1 MSMNSITQNPKNAIG
16 SIGLSL
22 ITLLLFSQSQ
32 KVKDFFH
39 ETTFENPVGSFSKQ
53 HTAQTNLPSYAK
65 LTAAASPAF
74 QDSDGDGIFNYIDVD
89 DDNDGIPDDIEQSNA
104 ASSVLS
110 GQVSVTLL
118 NETFGVGTTRGRI
131 YDNVP
136 TASTT
141 YCYEDGTTA
150 QAADECDTNK
160 DLNDGQYTINDQ
172 AGTTAVAS
180 WAPSYWYQGVD
191 HTTADTNGKMAL
203 FNATPVITDE
213 FYRTIVQGVIANA
226 PLTYS
231 FWVLNLDRSD
241 APGIG
246 SRYRPN
252 LTVEFRDLSN
262 NLLNTITTGN
272 IPPTTAGNL
281 SGDWYQF
288 SATFIPTTSSVSII
302 FKNNQVGGTGNDL
315 ALDDI
320 TITQSLV
327 DSDQDNVADVYDL
340 DSDNDGVG
348 DIIEDRWNAFSFGYD
363 RMDLTPAV
371 WLDVNGNGWHDT
383 PEAWYASN
391 TSADFD
397 GDSVPNYLDLDSD
410 NDALFDVDEAG
421 MYYGDGDINCDGE
434 GEGTDSDQD
443 GILSMFDTYSGF
455 GNLGKALPLDT
466 LSSGNPDFLNVQSN
480 SGVYDI
486 NTTLFAS
493 LDSNNDGIIDGN
505 ADIDR
510 DGIRDT
516 FDTDTNYFGS
526 PRDLNRKLYL
536 DFDGRNDYG
545 QGSSILGGLS
555 NASLM
560 GWINLNSAFSSE
572 GMVMGQ
578 NRFNIHIT
586 TARKLAAVVNGTTLT
601 CDTNILNTAQ
611 WYHVGAVYGGGLLKL
626 FLNGEM
632 VASTTASG
640 SIAADAT
647 ALTIGKDPSLSTK
660 YFKGKID
667 ELRVF
672 NVALTDE
679 QFQRM
684 VYQEIQNTASQ
695 VRGAVIPKDI
705 GALPFANLLRYYRM
719 DVYKNDIIDDLSTP
733 GFDTGTGMKIY
744 NNKTINVQQAPMPF
758 VTERAGDFATA
769 VNSPT
774 NEIRGMDIMDQDW
787 SIVQVKHNISET
799 SDNTDLGMIVDPA
812 ITVTMNNDT
821 KIQNDWYLQLDGK
834 IDLQGK
840 SQLVQTTNSDLEVS
854 SSGWMERDQQG
865 QANKFNYNYWSSPV
879 GAINSSSNNTQYTVD
894 QVLRDGTDPN
904 DIHSIT
910 WTPGYDSAPTTPIT
924 LSSYWIFK
932 FQNLSPVYANWEA
945 VGQNGTLAAG
955 QGFTMKGIDNGQES
969 QNYTFVGK
977 PNNGTISIP
986 IAANNLN
993 LCGNPYASALDAD
1006 DFIVDNLTA
1015 TTGAIYFWEHYNTN
1029 PSHILLEYQGGY
1041 AVRNLIGGI
1050 PPVSPAGIS
1059 GLGTSTRIPS
1069 RYIPVGQ
1076 GFLMY
1081 GSTVGGDIIFNN
1093 NQRNFV
1099 KETDVN
1105 SNILFRQNTD
1115 TIANNTQKEIH
1126 ERRRR
1131 SSAKIRLGFT
1141 SPNGY
1146 HKQILLGFMNEL
1158 ASAGI
1163 DKGYDAPQ
1171 LDNLSN
1177 DMCFINNNVKL
1188 SIQGDGFFNRFRIF
1202 PLSVKIDSEGVVK
1215 FTLDGV
1221 ENLESNQKI
1230 YIYDAIT
1237 NEYYNIKNEPYTVS
1251 LQVGNFDN
1259 RFSLCFK
1266 RNAYTS
1272 NKIENSSSLDVSLV
1286 NNDKSI
1292 IISKI
1297 DADTAL
1303 QSATLYNML
1312 GQFIAE
1318 WKLNDSNQVEVV
1330 QIPVN
1335 DISQGTYIIKVKT
1348 SSGNVTKKVIIQ

>member
-1 MSMNSITQNPKNAIG
+1 MCMNVITQNPKNAIG

-39 ETTFENPVGSFSKQ
+39 ERTFENPVGSCSKKN
-53 HTAQTNLPSYAK
+53 TTKTNLPSYAN
-65 LTAAASPAF
+65 LAATASPAF

-104 ASSVLS
+104 SSAVLG
-110 GQVSVTLL
+110 GQVAVTLL

-150 QAADECDTNK
+150 QAADECDTNR
-160 DLNDGQYTINDQ
+160 DLNDGQYTISYI

-213 FYRTIVQGVIANA
+213 FYRTIVPGVIANA

-241 APGIG
+241 APGIA
-246 SRYRPN
+246 SRNRPN
-252 LTVEFRDLSN
+252 LTVEFRDQSN

-272 IPPTTAGNL
+272 IAPTTSGNL

-288 SATFIPTTSSVSII
+288 SATFSPTSGSVSII
-302 FKNNQVGGTGNDL
+302 FKNNQIGGTGNDL

-327 DSDQDNVADVYDL
+327 DTDRDNVADVYDL
-340 DSDNDGVG
+340 DSDNDGIG

-363 RMDLTPAV
+363 RMDLTPSI
-371 WLDVNGNGWHDT
+371 WLDANGNGWHDT
-383 PEAWYASN
+383 AEAWYATG

-421 MYYGDGDINCDGE
+421 IYYGDGDINCDGE

-443 GILSMFDTYSGF
+443 GILSLFDTYSGF
-455 GNLGKALPLDT
+455 GNLGKVLPIDS

-480 SGVYDI
+480 SGTYDI
-486 NTTLFAS
+486 TATLFAS
-493 LDSNNDGIIDGN
+493 LDANSDGVIDGTT
-505 ADIDR
+505 DIDR
-510 DGIRDT
+510 DGILDT

-526 PRDLNRKLYL
+526 PRDLNRKLFL
-536 DFDGRNDYG
+536 NFDGRNDYG
-545 QGSSILGGLS
+545 QGSAILGGLAD
-555 NASLM
+555 ASLM
-560 GWINLNSAFSSE
+560 GWINLNNTFSSD
-572 GMVMGQ
+572 GLVMGQ
-578 NRFNIHIT
+578 NQFNIRIT
-586 TARKLAAVVNGTTLT
+586 NSRKLEAVVNGTTLT
-601 CDTNILNTAQ
+601 FETITLNTAQ
-611 WYHVGAVYGGGLLKL
+611 WYHVGAVFGGGLLKL

-632 VASTTASG
+632 VASIEATG
-640 SIAADAT
+640 SITTDAT
-647 ALTIGKDPSLSTK
+647 ALTLGKDPSASTM
-660 YFKGKID
+660 YFNGKMD

-672 NVALTDE
+672 NVALTNE

-695 VRGAVIPKDI
+695 VRGTVIPKDI

-733 GFDTGTGMKIY
+733 AVDTGTGMKIY

-758 VTERAGDFATA
+758 VTERDGDFATA
-769 VNSPT
+769 VDSPT

-799 SDNTDLGMIVDPA
+799 ADNTDLGMIVDPL
-812 ITVTMNNDT
+812 ILVTMNNDT
-821 KIQNDWYLQLDGK
+821 KIQNDWYLQLNGK
-834 IDLQGK
+834 IDLQGQ
-840 SQLVQTTNSDLEVS
+840 SQLVQTTNSDLDVS
-854 SSGWMERDQQG
+854 SSGLIERDQQG

-879 GAINSSSNNTQYTVD
+879 SAINSSSNNTAYNVN

-904 DIHSIT
+904 DIRNIT
-910 WTPGYDSAPTTPIT
+910 WTPGYDSTPTTPIT

-932 FQNLSPVYANWEA
+932 FQNLSPIYANWEA
-945 VGQNGTLAAG
+945 VGQHGSLLAG
-955 QGFTMKGIDNGQES
+955 QGFTMKGVDSGQES
-969 QNYTFVGK
+969 QNYTFIGK

-993 LCGNPYASALDAD
+993 LSGNPYASALDAD
-1006 DFIVDNLTA
+1006 DFILDNLTS

-1041 AVRNLIGGI
+1041 AVRNLIGGV

-1059 GLGTSTRIPS
+1059 GLGSSTRIPS

-1081 GSTVGGDIIFNN
+1081 GSNIGGDIIFNN
-1093 NQRNFV
+1093 NQRDFV
-1099 KETDVN
+1099 KETNAN
-1105 SNILFRQNTD
+1105 SNILFRQSAE
-1115 TIANNTQKEIH
+1115 TIADRATE
-1126 ERRRR
+1126 ETLDRRRR

-1141 SPNGY
+1141 SSNGY
-1146 HKQILLGFMNEL
+1146 HKQILLGFMNDL
-1158 ASAGI
+1158 ASPGI

-1171 LDNLSN
+1171 LENLSN
-1177 DMCFINNNVKL
+1177 DMCFINNNLKL
-1188 SIQGDGFFNRFRIF
+1188 SIQGDGYFNRSRVY
-1202 PLSVKIDSEGVVK
+1202 PLSVKTASDGLVK

-1221 ENLESNQKI
+1221 ENFDDNQKI
-1230 YIYDAIT
+1230 FIYDALT
-1237 NEYYNIKNEPYTVS
+1237 NQFYNIKIEPFKVN
-1251 LQVGNFDN
+1251 LQVGTLDN
-1259 RFSLCFK
+1259 RFSLCF
-1266 RNAYTS
+1266 RRTANTNY
-1272 NKIENSSSLDVSLV
+1272 KIENSSSLDVSLV
-1286 NNDKSI
+1286 NDIKTI
-1292 IISKI
+1292 FISKNNP
-1297 DADTAL
+1297 DTIV
-1303 QSATLYNML
+1303 QSAILYNLL
-1312 GQFIAE
+1312 GQFLVE
-1318 WKLNDSNQVEVV
+1318 WNVNDSTQTQFV
-1330 QIPVN
+1330 QIPIN
-1335 DISQGTYIIKVKT
+1335 DISQGTYILKVKT
-1348 SSGNVTKKVIIQ
+1348 TTGYVTKKVLVR